1 MGESTDQI
9 TRHIEEK
16 KEDLRSNLRELEDR
30 VKSAVDWRRHFRRNP
45 AVGLGVGV
53 AGGLLLAGLIGGSGQ
68 RRPRVRSPAHAARPA
83 ARNEG
88 RGARGQILHAW
99 ENLTSALIGIVSAK
113 LTDSLGHAARGFV
126 DHIVGNGSAG
136 TTEPRSSG
144 NGVQGEGN
152 GVQGEGDYRAARRY
166 RAAAERFAHTADIR
180 RAARSAAPRNEA
192 EAEEMAEAEAEGS
205 ARAKPS

>member
-9 TRHIEEK
+9 KRHIEEK

-30 VKSAVDWRRHFRRNP
+30 VKSAVDWRGHFRRNP
-45 AVGLGVGV
+45 AVGLGVGL

-88 RGARGQILHAW
+88 GGARGQILHAW

-144 NGVQGEGN
+144 NGVQGEG
-152 GVQGEGDYRAARRY
+152 DYRAARRY